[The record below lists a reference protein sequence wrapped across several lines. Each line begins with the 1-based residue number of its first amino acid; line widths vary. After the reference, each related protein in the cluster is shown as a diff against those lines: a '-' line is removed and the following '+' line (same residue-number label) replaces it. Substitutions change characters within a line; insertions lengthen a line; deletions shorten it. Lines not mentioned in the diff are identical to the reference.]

1 MSSAWGSRPHYGE
14 FTIVGAAEG
23 RPRLLGEGSFGKTFE
38 AVRID
43 KVAGGQ
49 IEERVALKVLNP
61 SLRINPAKRF
71 QCLQELSA
79 LSKLRHPNLI
89 RCIKAGE
96 EDETKEIFFAMD
108 LCLGGDLA
116 KLVKRWGPL
125 PERVAAVIGFQVAS
139 GLQLVHR
146 EQHVHRD
153 IKPTNIMLAEEL
165 SPELSLDQ
173 LTQMLEDDP
182 SICRVV
188 DFGLVGT
195 TLNAQSASGAAPQ
208 HKFVGSPMYASPE
221 QIREQPDI
229 DGRTDIYA
237 LGMTLWYLVQGRGP
251 LLDERGD
258 ELKHP
263 HDAMERHLDEEAHE
277 KRLPPRLSPE
287 FRSIL
292 AKMVAKRPADRYANA
307 KELSV
312 AFTRYLEKSARNGS
326 SNSLLVVS
334 REPIA
339 SLYDFDPNE
348 STSGR
353 SHYLAKHRPTGDRVR
368 LTLVEDLDSHQPRAD
383 LDDVIAKLS
392 LLAKELRRPEVPTN
406 LLAFREIIECVDVLA
421 YTETA
426 PVGPPLAALIQ
437 ARAAAKRPLS
447 FHEAE
452 QVFRPIAETLD
463 YLIAHGWDR
472 VSLPC
477 EQVWINP
484 GHHDGGSVAD
494 KQWLGTHLAD
504 WPELRVQ
511 LSGMWVPPLPGT
523 DASSSMSSMASVMAS
538 MGVAGSSFILAD
550 SLRHPVSA
558 FLRLIYRTLTAS
570 DIPDIAD
577 TLASGYVPTASLET
591 ASNNLLRDLLCRRKP
606 WPSVTLI
613 LNELCA
619 NEGVAVSEETRPI
632 VPRPPDVGRSGFNT
646 TAGAS
651 RSGTSSL
658 HGSTSASGSAARS
671 TKSRSSTSRGASV
684 ESSRQEETKG
694 PSAREA
700 REARACEVVQAGLVR
715 LGDYLQEVD
724 PLTWATADFIQCTQ
738 TGRWWFFPNE
748 NRTYHAGEV
757 HRPKFVISPYTGE
770 EQEVEWSDWE
780 PGRQI
785 NCKSTFHPFVL
796 PQELPYPEGIVP
808 AGSNGKV
815 LSFYAPSAPAI
826 TVSPMDWI
834 PGQRVRCPKTGLPF
848 LLPSTLPPLEAITN
862 SQRPGWIESPYFP
875 NSPWTLPPTEW
886 VSGREIICPQ
896 TKRKLILPTA
906 VDQWEAEITNLD
918 PITREATSPYT
929 ANQRWVVS
937 PEDWHP
943 GGTIKCPPAG
953 RMAKLP
959 SNLPPLTGQVVPGK
973 PGRII
978 SPFTGREMDVPLPR
992 WISRREVVCQEKGRP
1007 FLLPPNL
1014 PIPNGTVLK
1023 ERPGVAFSPYDPSK
1037 MVKVD
1042 ALHWLPGEV
1051 LVCPTT
1057 NERFKLGNNLPVLHA
1072 LVTPGKQGLVRS
1084 PFAPDSNSDSEVEFE
1099 LFIPVDDWVS
1109 GKEFDCRVTNR
1120 VFALPP
1126 DLEEWLVEGTWV
1138 AGRPGFVRSCFA
1150 GGGLVEL
1157 NETTWKPGAL
1167 VTCPNT
1173 KRRFKVP
1180 EGDKLPS
1187 LALEKAAVEYAKRA
1201 NPSEDEK
1208 SAAAALKSKH
1218 KEATPELILAIWKRH
1233 ELDTATKRQP
1243 KVLGTLVPDE
1253 PGMVVSPLSGKKQ
1266 PVAPEDWAK
1275 PDNQTINVACAESG
1289 QWFILP
1295 PQRSP
1300 LRGKVDDKRPGYVIS
1315 PFAPDQPYQITP
1327 AEWVEGKQ
1335 LTCPYSRHPFTLPNR
1350 LSAWIP
1356 EATLVEGKPG
1366 IVTNPFSP
1374 SEVIAIEGTLW
1385 VPSSIHTTKGRQFK
1399 LPSTLPPLVARSVR
1413 AEGAEAESP
1422 YAPNRFTHVE
1432 SDQWFGGSTVI
1443 CGVTNREFVLPA
1455 QLPEA
1460 VFAGTEPRIDDL
1472 QSASIRSP
1480 YGRKNRITVAPQ
1492 DWESGREI
1500 TCTETGKRLVLPK
1513 DLPLLTGTTQVG
1525 RPLEVLSP
1533 FTKKTWTPVTI
1544 ADWIEGR
1551 EITCKETKRR
1561 FKLPDADLPPPVAEL
1576 AKDKPLSAIS
1586 PFTGKAQ
1593 VFEPI
1598 DWMDGAKV
1606 KCPSSKRHYLLPQ
1619 GLPLCEGTPIGRSTL
1634 VRSPFDATQ
1643 EVRVNTGD
1651 WKPGHVLTC
1660 PRTTRKFKLP
1670 AILPELLGKPITNRL
1685 GWITDPYTDSPL
1697 QVAPSDWE
1705 EKKIIAS
1712 PDGRKIILD
1721 KVPPLVAI
1729 LIDGKNRIRSPYD
1742 LKTEVEIKRKTDWEA
1757 GSIVKCG
1764 NRQAQLPS
1772 PLRDWIEP
1780 EKPNILPL
1788 AIAVVAVVV
1797 IGGVIAWQFLPKD
1810 QGDNPKLDDPAKPV
1824 DVTKVDPPI
1833 PPPPPEPSSPRD
1845 LWLKDKKDTQ
1855 KAAAYLATL
1864 IAEFPT
1870 SATKAHNLTDQF
1882 ETRQTTGKVDLTFVD
1897 LVESTASK
1905 DSTVTDLCERVL
1917 EFTSKKDS
1925 PLRDQTVLR
1934 YATFLERSKAENGRV
1949 VSAYIAALDSPLST
1963 TSETA
1968 SKWLITNVSLLTT
1981 SLFEEGLSNLSIDSW
1996 AQSMLIEIASQSS
2009 SDTLAANALILQA
2022 EAIKKRAEGSRK
2034 QNENTWDSLAVRQA
2048 YLKAAA
2054 RGNTKAIELL
2064 LENVIAIPVKGK
2076 SGFVLNPYATPDAP
2090 PLRIAAKDWN
2100 PGNKLRAPD
2109 YLPQTYLQLPT
2120 TLPPY
2125 VEIAKFDPDDSRY
2138 RIATLDQEGTVFDP
2152 DGNPVYVPHNKWL
2165 PGARLIAGNRTIEL
2179 PENLPL
2185 MDAVIGD
2192 LKAMEASGWPEV
2204 KSPFTGLAMKDIT
2217 WEQWKPDAELVEKI
2231 EFNGILVVKKVAI
2244 MPKKV
2249 ATMDPLLPVV
2259 GPIPP
2264 PQPAADATSKEPT
2277 FIYQVE
2283 SPYTRKR
2290 VAVPVS
2296 DWVKGGTV
2304 PERDLQKLGVNVS
2317 MVLPANRQVMGW
2329 ISDLQTFSYL
2339 DENRKR
2345 TSVKIPSPPKDTDPI
2360 KYASD
2365 LLSAK
2370 GIPGENGL
2378 SYRVDLNIKP
2388 KLVVINDDPRDM
2400 LTGYT
2405 YGPKDLYKLY
2415 KEGLLN
2421 HFEITA
2427 EAKSIIDKEGSV
2439 IRETRAPETA
2449 DAGMKEKEGGTNKPD
2464 PGSTAGKTKT
2474 EEDSRGTS
2482 TNKKK
2487 EVTSTPPSTSR
2498 DDPTPGGRLPTTG
2511 WKNANSVSRVNS
2523 VFVIVTGDKVMTK
2536 NKLLG
2541 GPQDW
2546 ANWCQTASD
2555 PDRKAGVLPPG
2566 YKWAP
2571 TSDGRAVAVPVK

>member
-195 TLNAQSASGAAPQ
+195 TLNAQSASGAATQ

-484 GHHDGGSVAD
+484 GHHDGSSVAD

-658 HGSTSASGSAARS
+658 HGSTSATGSAARS
-671 TKSRSSTSRGASV
+671 TKAGSSTSRGGSV
-684 ESSRQEETKG
+684 ESSRQIESKG

-700 REARACEVVQAGLVR
+700 FEAQPCIVEGAGLVL
-715 LGDYLQEVD
+715 LGKHRQTVD
-724 PLTWATADFIQCTQ
+724 PLAWATEYYIQSSETEKWWKLPPLE
-738 TGRWWFFPNE
+738 GRQPYKCE
-748 NRTYHAGEV
+748 AP
-757 HRPKFVISPYTGE
+757 RPKFVISPYTGE

-780 PGRQI
+780 PGRQV
-785 NCKSTFHPFVL
+785 NCKATEHPFVL
-796 PQELPYPEGIVP
+796 PQDLPYPEGIVP
-808 AGSNGKV
+808 PGSNGKV

-834 PGQRVRCPKTGLPF
+834 PGQRVKCPKTGLPF
-848 LLPSTLPPLEAITN
+848 LLPSKLPPLEAVTN

-978 SPFTGREMDVPLPR
+978 SPFTGREMDVPLTS
-992 WISRREVVCQEKGRP
+992 WISGREVACKEKGRT

-1014 PIPNGTVLK
+1014 PIPNATVLDAK
-1023 ERPGVAFSPYDPSK
+1023 PGVAYSPYDPSK
-1037 MVKVD
+1037 KVD
-1042 ALHWLPGEV
+1042 VDANNWLPGYV
-1051 LVCPTT
+1051 LICPAT
-1057 NERFKLGNNLPVLHA
+1057 EQRFKLGENLPLLHA
-1072 LVTPGKQGLVRS
+1072 VIIPGAPGVVRS
-1084 PFAPDSNSDSEVEFE
+1084 PFAPVSSSKDDAD
-1099 LFIPVDDWVS
+1099 LLIDIPIDDWVS
-1109 GKEFDCRVTNR
+1109 GFDIECALAHRHFT
-1120 VFALPP
+1120 LPP
-1126 DLEEWLVEGTWV
+1126 NLEEWLVEGTWV
-1138 AGRPGFVRSCFA
+1138 AGMPGFVRSCFA
-1150 GGGLVEL
+1150 GGELVEL
-1157 NETTWKPGAL
+1157 NEVTWKPGAL
-1167 VTCPNT
+1167 VTGRTND
-1173 KRRFKVP
+1173 RRFKVP

-1233 ELDTATKRQP
+1233 ELDTLEKRRP

-1275 PDNQTINVACAESG
+1275 PDNQTINVSCAESG

-1350 LSAWIP
+1350 LSAWLP
-1356 EATLVEGKPG
+1356 EAALVEGKPG
-1366 IVTNPFSP
+1366 SVTNPFLP
-1374 SEVIAIEGTLW
+1374 SEVITIEGTLW
-1385 VPSSIHTTKGRQFK
+1385 VPSSVHTTKGRQFK

-1500 TCTETGKRLVLPK
+1500 TCSETGKRLVLPK

-1619 GLPLCEGTPIGRSTL
+1619 GLPLCEGTAIGRSTL

-1643 EVRVNTGD
+1643 EVRVNTAD

-1660 PRTTRKFKLP
+1660 PRTARKFKLP
-1670 AILPELLGKPITNRL
+1670 ATLPELLGKPITNRL

-1712 PDGRKIILD
+1712 SDGRKIILD

-1757 GSIVKCG
+1757 GNIVKCG

-1788 AIAVVAVVV
+1788 AIAVVAVVL

-1810 QGDNPKLDDPAKPV
+1810 QGDNPKPDDPAKPV

-1897 LVESTASK
+1897 LVESSASK

-1949 VSAYIAALDSPLST
+1949 VSAYIAALTDAPAKDGEAAALWLKKNLDAKTLQSAVASLGTDDAAVAKLLRTAIESSNNTVASLALRLKAERLMIELDDS
-1963 TSETA
+1963 
-1968 SKWLITNVSLLTT
+1968 
-1981 SLFEEGLSNLSIDSW
+1981 
-1996 AQSMLIEIASQSS
+1996 EIKNADVRLAFLNAAKKGDESS
-2009 SDTLAANALILQA
+2009 RERLMDKVIVDLVEDKIGYVYDPYSPNRSTLAIDPQDWVDN
-2022 EAIKKRAEGSRK
+2022 KRIMRAGGVETYFKLPGKLPAYVIFAKFSKLPTQQVDGEVFGFEG
-2034 QNENTWDSLAVRQA
+2034 EPLAVQRQ
-2048 YLKAAA
+2048 LWLRNGIITDKAG
-2054 RGNTKAIELL
+2054 RKIKL
-2064 LENVIAIPVKGK
+2064 
-2076 SGFVLNPYATPDAP
+2076 PD
-2090 PLRIAAKDWN
+2090 
-2100 PGNKLRAPD
+2100 
-2109 YLPQTYLQLPT
+2109 
-2120 TLPPY
+2120 
-2125 VEIAKFDPDDSRY
+2125 
-2138 RIATLDQEGTVFDP
+2138 
-2152 DGNPVYVPHNKWL
+2152 
-2165 PGARLIAGNRTIEL
+2165 
-2179 PENLPL
+2179 NLPL
-2185 MDAVIGD
+2185 MEAIVPDPSKWASNSRAPFVID
-2192 LKAMEASGWPEV
+2192 PRNNASI
-2204 KSPFTGLAMKDIT
+2204 PFS
-2217 WEQWKPDAELVEKI
+2217 WEQYYPESELSVRILTGEKEELTSVAKLPLTTLPDPAFTAAELQVSALSVSEGKHPYRY
-2231 EFNGILVVKKVAI
+2231 AI
-2244 MPKKV
+2244 V
-2249 ATMDPLLPVV
+2249 
-2259 GPIPP
+2259 
-2264 PQPAADATSKEPT
+2264 
-2277 FIYQVE
+2277 
-2283 SPYTRKR
+2283 SPYTGRTIVVPLPEWISGKPQVETIGSKPVTLTIKLPEERK
-2290 VAVPVS
+2290 VYGWVS
-2296 DWVKGGTV
+2296 DVLKLTYSDGKTEETVEIPRNPSSDLASEGAYSDKLKTVGFKGKDGVVFVLAENVKGKITMHKGAPMNTLTGNPYNKQDFRKYDELLAKHFTKEGTV
-2304 PERDLQKLGVNVS
+2304 DQWLITR
-2317 MVLPANRQVMGW
+2317 
-2329 ISDLQTFSYL
+2329 
-2339 DENRKR
+2339 
-2345 TSVKIPSPPKDTDPI
+2345 TDPVPGQPENGRKPPPTPPAPTPKPPAPKPPTPVVSTPPAPPGQRPTDWMPKGI
-2360 KYASD
+2360 SSPRNNVVFRPSSD
-2365 LLSAK
+2365 GILRSAK
-2370 GIPGENGL
+2370 GSN
-2378 SYRVDLNIKP
+2378 
-2388 KLVVINDDPRDM
+2388 
-2400 LTGYT
+2400 
-2405 YGPKDLYKLY
+2405 
-2415 KEGLLN
+2415 
-2421 HFEITA
+2421 
-2427 EAKSIIDKEGSV
+2427 
-2439 IRETRAPETA
+2439 
-2449 DAGMKEKEGGTNKPD
+2449 
-2464 PGSTAGKTKT
+2464 
-2474 EEDSRGTS
+2474 
-2482 TNKKK
+2482 
-2487 EVTSTPPSTSR
+2487 
-2498 DDPTPGGRLPTTG
+2498 
-2511 WKNANSVSRVNS
+2511 
-2523 VFVIVTGDKVMTK
+2523 
-2536 NKLLG
+2536 LG
-2541 GPQDW
+2541 GNGVEAAID
-2546 ANWCQTASD
+2546 QTL
-2555 PDRKAGVLPPG
+2555 VLRNKGMPKNLQVYYDSNTNG
-2566 YKWAP
+2566 FYIAP
-2571 TSDGRAVAVPVK
+2571 KQ